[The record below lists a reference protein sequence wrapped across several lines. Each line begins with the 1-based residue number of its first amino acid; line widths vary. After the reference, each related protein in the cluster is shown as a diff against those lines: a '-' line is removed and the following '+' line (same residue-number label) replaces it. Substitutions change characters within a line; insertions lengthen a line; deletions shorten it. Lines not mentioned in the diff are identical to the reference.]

1 MQFKTI
7 NENEELKSILES
19 TQEEHKS
26 IDFNVIFK
34 VTPFTV
40 KLMEHIAN
48 YYKEQGIQYVYI
60 ITNNVQRVNTFKKMN
75 MPYLKVVYVNT
86 FRQVKQVAS
95 KNIYDNSLLIIDNFE
110 KLCKPTTQTFRE
122 INHFSSH
129 FKHILCIS
137 QDSPSYFTTNHVIM
151 SMILSKFIRIR
162 TQFIKRYYRN
172 YDTLIKEQ
180 ETYQA
185 QPWRPIIKHDKL
197 INQMVARPYNIN
209 NDYVSP
215 EHANELIDFMKHHIH
230 FEITD
235 AL

>member
-40 KLMEHIAN
+40 ELMEYIAS
-48 YYKEQGIQYVYI
+48 YYKEQDIQYVYI
-60 ITNNVQRVNTFKKMN
+60 ITKDVHRVNTLKKIN
-75 MPYLKVVYVNT
+75 IPYLKVVHIST
-86 FRQVKQVAS
+86 FRQVKQVLS
-95 KNIYDNSLLIIDNFE
+95 KDIYENSLLIIDNFE
-110 KLCKPTTQTFRE
+110 RLYKPTTQTFRE
-122 INHFSSH
+122 VNHFSSH
-129 FKHILCIS
+129 FNYILGIS
-137 QDSPSYFTTNHVIM
+137 QQTPSYFTTNHVIM
-151 SMILSKFIRIR
+151 SMILARFIRNR
-162 TQFIKRYYRN
+162 TRFLKRYYKN

-185 QPWRPIIKHDKL
+185 QPWRTIIKHDKL
-197 INQMVARPYNIN
+197 INQIVSRPHNIN
-209 NDYVSP
+209 DDYVSQ
-215 EHANELIDFMKHHIH
+215 EHANKLIEFMKHHIH

-235 AL
+235 TL